1 MARTDESS
9 AIEPRVVLRT
19 PGMNEVL
26 PRHDLNLFTSSAT
39 FPQGE
44 WVLSEFGHPHQFQA
58 AYCVRNAQGQMVRA
72 PMPLAN
78 VSAVTNQ
85 QEIYDHCTVFHYDPT
100 YQSPDDTEHI
110 CDMAYIGREEQQTGS
125 GLLYNDYNHQQA
137 PAYPQEYDRYHID
150 LDIKQEIFPSSE
162 TKFLASPPPYSSG
175 VAANAQAH
183 ASLLEKRSEIA
194 PTSIHGL
201 KIINFPVKKASFG
214 YSSRPESSSVVSDF
228 LGDALLLDS
237 FHSLGKEEIHSPGI
251 FAPQDS
257 FHPEVQ
263 AASFL
268 SADSFDMALSPTMF
282 SQLDESAFD
291 QLLRQR
297 NDTSHE
303 TGKTHSGSDADNSGD
318 ETTGAGEGC
327 RGSACLQIT
336 VDCIKTPLVFN
347 DVLTAL
353 RVPRGQLVWSLYV
366 LGPPCILWESF
377 GGCLRGRCYL
387 DYTSCGE

>member
-1 MARTDESS
+1 MARTDEPS

-26 PRHDLNLFTSSAT
+26 PRHDLNFLTSSAT

-85 QEIYDHCTVFHYDPT
+85 QEIYDHCTVYHYDPT

-110 CDMAYIGREEQQTGS
+110 CDTASIGREEQQTGS

-137 PAYPQEYDRYHID
+137 SAYPQESDRYHID

-162 TKFLASPPPYSSG
+162 TAFLASPPPYLSG

-183 ASLLEKRSEIA
+183 ASLFEKRSEIA
-194 PTSIHGL
+194 PTSVHGSN
-201 KIINFPVKKASFG
+201 IISFPVKKASFR
-214 YSSRPESSSVVSDF
+214 YSSRPESSSVVSNF
-228 LGDALLLDS
+228 LGDTLLLDS
-237 FHSLGKEEIHSPGI
+237 FHNVGKEEIHSSGT

-257 FHPEVQ
+257 FHTEIQ

-282 SQLDESAFD
+282 SQLDESALD

-297 NDTSHE
+297 NDT
-303 TGKTHSGSDADNSGD
+303 KAVPPRPR
-318 ETTGAGEGC
+318 GAGEGC

-336 VDCIKTPLVFN
+336 VDCIKTLLVFS
-347 DVLTAL
+347 DVLTAPECPEGNWYGVCMCWGHL
-353 RVPRGQLVWSLYV
+353 AFSGSH
-366 LGPPCILWESF
+366 LGVVCVAVAI
-377 GGCLRGRCYL
+377 
-387 DYTSCGE
+387 